1 MKFDMRGEIAMTET
15 PAIEIHHLV
24 KAFGTFK
31 ANDDIS
37 INFYG
42 GQVHALL
49 GENGAGKSTLMN
61 MLSGILRPTSGQ
73 IKIKGQEVELHSA
86 KDASALG
93 VGMVHQHFMLVNAF
107 TVLENIILGSEP
119 TNAGR
124 LNFKKARAKVEE
136 ILSKYDLDV
145 DLDARIEDISVG
157 MQQRVEIVKVLY
169 READVVIFDEPTAVL
184 TPQEI
189 DDLLEIMRK
198 LAAEGKAVLLITHK
212 LEEIRAVADITTI
225 IRRGKVI
232 DTVKT
237 HECSAE
243 DLATMMV
250 GRPVDFDLNKSE
262 LQLGKPV
269 LTIEHLDVLDRNK
282 VKRVHDFNLTI
293 HAGEIV
299 GLAGIDGNGQSELV
313 KALTGLMPVH
323 NGKITISGKDTTH
336 ATPRQIVRDG
346 VGHIPEDRQRFGL
359 ILPMTVIDNMGL
371 MTYTEEPL
379 AKHGIRNEKA
389 GVEMTKKLTEKFDVR
404 TSSIFNTA
412 GSLSGGNQ
420 QKLIIARE
428 MSRDPELMIMMN
440 PTRGLDVGAI
450 EFIHQQILNARETGH
465 AVLLISYELDE
476 IKQLADRI
484 AVIHAGHL
492 VATEDASD
500 LTTSEIGLLM
510 AGDKLKGK
518 ETVTN
523 AD

>member
-1 MKFDMRGEIAMTET
+1 MTQT

-73 IKIKGQEVELHSA
+73 IKVHGKEVNLHSA
-86 KDASALG
+86 KDATALG
-93 VGMVHQHFMLVNAF
+93 IGMVHQHFMLVDAF
-107 TVLENIILGSEP
+107 TVLENIILGDEP

-136 ILSKYDLDV
+136 ILSRYDLDV
-145 DLDARIEDISVG
+145 DLDARVEDISVG

-169 READVVIFDEPTAVL
+169 RNADVLIFDEPTAVL

-189 DDLLEIMRK
+189 TDLLEIMRK
-198 LAAEGKAVLLITHK
+198 LASEGKAVLLITHK
-212 LEEIRAVADITTI
+212 LEEIRAVAEITTI
-225 IRRGKVI
+225 IRRGRVI

-237 HECSAE
+237 AECSAE

-250 GRPVDFDLNKSE
+250 GRPVDFDLDKADF
-262 LQLGKPV
+262 KPGRTV
-269 LTIEHLDVLDRNK
+269 LNVEHLDVIDHLK
-282 VKRVHDFNLTI
+282 VKRVSDFNLQI
-293 HAGEIV
+293 RAGEV
-299 GLAGIDGNGQSELV
+299 LGLAGIDGNGQSELV
-313 KALTGLMPVH
+313 KALTGLMPVAS
-323 NGKITISGKDTTH
+323 GKVTIDGKDTTH
-336 ATPRQIVRDG
+336 STPRQIVRDG

-359 ILPMTVIDNMGL
+359 ILPMTVIDNMSL
-371 MTYTEEPL
+371 MTYTEKPL
-379 AKHGIRNEKA
+379 ANHGIRNEKEA
-389 GVEMTKKLTEKFDVR
+389 VKLTQELAEKFDVR
-404 TSSIFNTA
+404 TSSIYNTA

-428 MSRDPELMIMMN
+428 MSRDPELMIAVN

-484 AVIHAGHL
+484 AVIHAGKL
-492 VATEDASD
+492 VATEDAADLSESD
-500 LTTSEIGLLM
+500 IGLLM
-510 AGDKLKGK
+510 VGDKKSGK
-518 ETVTN
+518 ETATN

>member
-1 MKFDMRGEIAMTET
+1 MNET

-24 KAFGTFK
+24 KAFGDFK

-37 INFYG
+37 INFYS

-61 MLSGILRPTSGQ
+61 MLSGIFRPTSGQ
-73 IKIKGQEVELHSA
+73 ILVKGKEVHLHSA

-93 VGMVHQHFMLVNAF
+93 IGMVHQHFMLIGAF

-119 TNAGR
+119 TTAGR
-124 LNFKKARAKVEE
+124 LNLKVARKRVEA
-136 ILSKYDLDV
+136 ILSRYDLDV
-145 DLDARIEDISVG
+145 DLDAKVDDITVG

-169 READVVIFDEPTAVL
+169 RNADVLIFDEPTAVL

-189 DDLLEIMRK
+189 EDLLKIMRQ
-198 LAAEGKAVLLITHK
+198 LAGEGKAVILITHK
-212 LEEIRAVADITTI
+212 LAEIRAVADITTI

-237 HECSAE
+237 ADKTEE
-243 DLATMMV
+243 ELATMMV
-250 GRPVDFDLNKSE
+250 GREVDFKLDKVKHEDGPAILSIKHLNVVDK
-262 LQLGKPV
+262 Q
-269 LTIEHLDVLDRNK
+269 K
-282 VKRVHDFNLTI
+282 VKRVTDFSLDI
-293 HAGEIV
+293 HGGEIV

-313 KALTGLMPVH
+313 QALTGLIKPTS
-323 NGKITISGKDTTH
+323 GTISIAGKDTTH
-336 ATPRQIVRDG
+336 ATPRQIIQTG
-346 VGHIPEDRQRFGL
+346 VGHIPEDRQRYGL

-371 MTYTEEPL
+371 MTYTQPPL
-379 AKHGIRNEKA
+379 SKHGILNRPAAVK
-389 GVEMTKKLTEKFDVR
+389 MTKELTKKFDVR
-404 TSSIFNTA
+404 TSSIENTA

-428 MSRDPELMIMMN
+428 MSRNPELLIAMN

-450 EFIHQQILNARETGH
+450 EFIHQQILNARAAGR
-465 AVLLISYELDE
+465 AVLLVSYELDE

-484 AVIHAGHL
+484 AVVHAGKL
-492 VATEDASD
+492 VATENADD
-500 LTTSEIGLLM
+500 LTEQQIGLLM
-510 AGDKLKGK
+510 AGADIKNK
-518 ETVTN
+518 EAVPN

>member
-1 MKFDMRGEIAMTET
+1 MTQT

-24 KAFGTFK
+24 KAFGDFK

-73 IKIKGQEVELHSA
+73 IKIKGKEVVLHSA
-86 KDASALG
+86 KDATVLG

-107 TVLENIILGSEP
+107 TVLENIILGAEP

-124 LNFKKARAKVEE
+124 LNFKQARQKVEA
-136 ILSKYDLDV
+136 ILSRYDLDI
-145 DLDARIEDISVG
+145 DLDARVEDISVG

-198 LAAEGKAVLLITHK
+198 LAQEGKAVILITHK
-212 LEEIRAVADITTI
+212 LQEIRAVADITTI
-225 IRRGKVI
+225 IRRGRVI

-237 HECSAE
+237 SECSAE

-250 GRPVDFDLNKSE
+250 GRPVDFDLDKPDIKP
-262 LQLGKPV
+262 GK
-269 LTIEHLDVLDRNK
+269 TILEIDHLNVVDKAKVQRVTDFSLD
-282 VKRVHDFNLTI
+282 I

-313 KALTGLMPVH
+313 KALTGLMP
-323 NGKITISGKDTTH
+323 IASGKVAVDGKDVTH

-359 ILPMTVIDNMGL
+359 ILPMTVIDNMSL
-371 MTYTEEPL
+371 MTYTEAPL

-389 GVEMTKKLTEKFDVR
+389 AVELTEELTKKFDVR
-404 TSSIFNTA
+404 TSSIHNTA

-428 MSRDPELMIMMN
+428 MSRDPELMIAMN

-450 EFIHQQILNARETGH
+450 EFIHQQILDARESGH

-484 AVIHAGHL
+484 AVIHAGRL
-492 VATEDASD
+492 VATESAAN
-500 LTTSEIGLLM
+500 LTESEIGLLM
-510 AGDKLKGK
+510 AGDEIAGK
-518 ETVTN
+518 ETATN

>member
-1 MKFDMRGEIAMTET
+1 MNET

-37 INFYG
+37 ITFRNG
-42 GQVHALL
+42 EVHALL

-73 IKIKGQEVELHSA
+73 ILVKGKEVDLHSA
-86 KDASALG
+86 KDASELG
-93 VGMVHQHFMLVNAF
+93 IGMVHQHFMLVGAF

-124 LNFKKARAKVEE
+124 LNFKTARKRVED
-136 ILSKYDLDV
+136 ILSRYDLDV
-145 DLDARIEDISVG
+145 DLDARVDDISVG
-157 MQQRVEIVKVLY
+157 IQQRVEIVKVLF
-169 READVVIFDEPTAVL
+169 RNADVLIFDEPTAVL

-189 DDLLEIMRK
+189 DDLLAIMRQ
-198 LAAEGKAVLLITHK
+198 LAEEGKAVILITHK

-225 IRRGKVI
+225 IRRGRVI

-237 HECSAE
+237 AE
-243 DLATMMV
+243 KTAEELATLMV
-250 GRPVDFDLNKSE
+250 GRPVDFDLPKSDLAE
-262 LQLGKPV
+262 GAPI
-269 LTIEHLDVLDRNK
+269 LTVEHLDVTDKNK
-282 VKRVHDFNLTI
+282 VKRVADLNLTV

-313 KALTGLMPVH
+313 KALTGLLPVH
-323 NGKITISGKDTTH
+323 AGTITIAGKNTTH

-346 VGHIPEDRQRFGL
+346 VGHIPEDRQKFGL
-359 ILPMTVIDNMGL
+359 VMPMTVIENMGL

-379 AKHGIRNEKA
+379 SKHGILNEGAAVK
-389 GVEMTKKLTEKFDVR
+389 MTEELTKKFDVR
-404 TSSIFNTA
+404 TSSIHNTA

-428 MSRDPELMIMMN
+428 MSRDPQLMIAMN

-450 EFIHQQILNARETGH
+450 EFIHQQILNAREAGH

-476 IKQLADRI
+476 IKQLADTI

-492 VATEDASD
+492 VATREAGD
-500 LTTSEIGLLM
+500 LTTSQIGLLM
-510 AGDKLKGK
+510 AGEQLNEEAAVD
-518 ETVTN
+518 

>member
-1 MKFDMRGEIAMTET
+1 MSVRGDIAMTQQ

-24 KAFGTFK
+24 KAFGNFK

-73 IKIKGQEVELHSA
+73 IKVQGKEVELHSA
-86 KDASALG
+86 KDATGLG
-93 VGMVHQHFMLVNAF
+93 IGMVHQHFMIVGAF
-107 TVLENIILGSEP
+107 TVLENIILGAEP

-124 LNFKKARAKVEE
+124 LNFKKARAKVED
-136 ILSKYDLDV
+136 ILSRYDLEV
-145 DLDARIEDISVG
+145 DLNASVDDISVG

-169 READVVIFDEPTAVL
+169 RDADVLIFDEPTAVL

-189 DDLLEIMRK
+189 DDLLKIMRK
-198 LAAEGKAVLLITHK
+198 LADEGKAVILITHK
-212 LEEIRAVADITTI
+212 LQEIRAVADVTTI
-225 IRRGKVI
+225 VRRGHVI

-237 HECSAE
+237 ADCSAA

-250 GRPVDFDLNKSE
+250 GRPVDFN
-262 LQLGKPV
+262 
-269 LTIEHLDVLDRNK
+269 LDRAEVTPGESILKVKHMDVVDKAK
-282 VKRVHDFNLTI
+282 VKRVSDFNLEI

-313 KALTGLMPVH
+313 KALTGLTPISSGSVTIQ
-323 NGKITISGKDTTH
+323 GKETTH

-359 ILPMTVIDNMGL
+359 ILPMSVVDNMSL

-389 GVEMTKKLTEKFDVR
+389 AIEMTEKLAEKFDVR
-404 TSSIFNTA
+404 TSSIQNAA

-428 MSRDPELMIMMN
+428 MSRDPKLMIAMN

-492 VATEDASD
+492 VASEDAANLSE
-500 LTTSEIGLLM
+500 SEIGLLM
-510 AGDKLKGK
+510 AGEKLEGK